1 MPGPPRWR
9 TLLLASHC
17 LSSQKLLQSTIDE
30 RVANLLKFVQK
41 QARRN
46 PGVVYGDGI
55 ERTRDSPEARVFCR
69 KLASDGIVLLK
80 NEKNVLPLT
89 KGKVKRIAVIGPNA
103 KERVISGGG
112 SAALKATYVVT
123 PWEAIFSG
131 APKGVVVEYTTGC
144 YGVFLIDNHQ

>member
-1 MPGPPRWR
+1 M
-9 TLLLASHC
+9 
-17 LSSQKLLQSTIDE
+17 
-30 RVANLLKFVQK
+30 LKFVQK

-55 ERTRDSPEARVFCR
+55 ERTRDSPEARAFCR

-144 YGVFLIDNHQ
+144 YGVFLIVNHQ